1 MGVSTN
7 CGDHPFLSLVDE
19 PLCTAMMHILSES
32 LRSWNDCSTRAWLSL
47 DSSPVMG
54 LLLIN
59 YNYDYVRYPFC
70 SLAQLASLRRSTVH
84 FASRILGSV
93 LPNLCGQVTD
103 LYHMLEQVNL
113 PKEWED
119 AVDNLMVSE
128 TM

>member
-1 MGVSTN
+1 M
-7 CGDHPFLSLVDE
+7 
-19 PLCTAMMHILSES
+19 
-32 LRSWNDCSTRAWLSL
+32 
-47 DSSPVMG
+47 
-54 LLLIN
+54 
-59 YNYDYVRYPFC
+59 
-70 SLAQLASLRRSTVH
+70 
-84 FASRILGSV
+84 